1 MFNLI
6 ALADRLHISI
16 GEAEQMPLSEF
27 NEWAAFFKIMSE
39 RQEDG

>member
-1 MFNLI
+1 LI

>member
-1 MFNLI
+1 M
-6 ALADRLHISI
+6 SI

-27 NEWAAFFKIMSE
+27 YEWVAYFKIMSE